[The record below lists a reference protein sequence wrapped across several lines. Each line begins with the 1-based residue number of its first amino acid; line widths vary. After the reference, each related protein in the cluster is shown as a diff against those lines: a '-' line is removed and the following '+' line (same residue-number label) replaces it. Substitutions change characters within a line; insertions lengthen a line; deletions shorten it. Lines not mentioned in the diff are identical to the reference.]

1 MTNYNLTVFLDI
13 ADGEEYATEFKT
25 KLEELIKKNDGKIF
39 NIENHGRVELSNT
52 FKKHTQA
59 YHIQTQYAGSNST
72 LAALNK
78 EFKINEKVIRTMNVL
93 LRSIKEEADVEKIT
107 A

>member
-13 ADGEEYATEFKT
+13 ANGEEYATEFKS
-25 KLEELIKKNDGKIF
+25 KLEELIKKNEGKIF
-39 NIENHGRVELSNT
+39 DIKNNGRVDLAHT
-52 FKKHTQA
+52 FKKHSQA
-59 YHIQTQYAGSNST
+59 YHIQTQYAGTKKT
-72 LAALNK
+72 LSALNK
-78 EFKINEKVIRTMNVL
+78 EFKINEQIIRTINVL